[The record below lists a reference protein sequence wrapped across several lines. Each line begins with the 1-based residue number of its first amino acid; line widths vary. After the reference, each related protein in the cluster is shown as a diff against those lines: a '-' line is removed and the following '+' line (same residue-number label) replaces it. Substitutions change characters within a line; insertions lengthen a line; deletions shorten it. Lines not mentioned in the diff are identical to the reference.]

1 MKRSTQICARRRWG
15 RVAVVAALISG
26 LILVLSGPTSASDDE
41 TMATDTTMA
50 ADVVDVF
57 LSDQGVQP
65 SDDVRDDLEN
75 EVVGA
80 IRVGA
85 LLWETLNELG
95 FSWSSPPTGVTSTSG
110 PPVSFPG
117 ELLRERIRQRIE
129 EQLRIWNFIAPEWH
143 EVFAQLRDR
152 IQECRENG
160 DDSCWNEL
168 RLRLQYEH
176 AQRFEQNFENEYR
189 NMQTNGAMPS
199 DLAEL
204 ERLREQAEERVQ
216 SMIQEQAQRT
226 LDEADLQL
234 GDLERL
240 RDQLRDQLQIHDM
253 TSSTSSSS
261 STSVA
266 PGGQQSGQGGN

>member
-1 MKRSTQICARRRWG
+1 MRRSTGKSARRRWG

-41 TMATDTTMA
+41 TMATDVTMA

-57 LSDQGVQP
+57 LSDQGVEP

-75 EVVGA
+75 DVVGA

-85 LLWETLNELG
+85 LLWETLNGLG
-95 FSWSSPPTGVTSTSG
+95 FSWSSPPAGVTSTFG
-110 PPVSFPG
+110 PSSSLPG
-117 ELLRERIRQRIE
+117 ELLRQRIRQRIE
-129 EQLRIWNFIAPEWH
+129 EQLRIWKFIAPEWR
-143 EVFAQLRDR
+143 EVFSQLRDR
-152 IQECRENG
+152 IQECREDG
-160 DDSCWNEL
+160 DDSCWDEL

-176 AQRFEQNFENEYR
+176 AQRFERNFENEYR

-204 ERLREQAEERVQ
+204 ERLREQAEKRVQ
-216 SMIQEQAQRT
+216 SMIQEQAQ
-226 LDEADLQL
+226 LALEEADLQL

-240 RDQLRDQLQIHDM
+240 RDRLRDQLQIHDM

-261 STSVA
+261 STSTA

>member
-1 MKRSTQICARRRWG
+1 MSRITRRGERRRWG

-41 TMATDTTMA
+41 TMATD
-50 ADVVDVF
+50 VVDVF
-57 LSDQGVQP
+57 MSDQGVTLT
-65 SDDVRDDLEN
+65 DDVRDDLEA

-85 LLWETLNELG
+85 VLWETLNELG
-95 FSWSSPPTGVTSTSG
+95 FSWSNSGSTVTSSTDSATT
-110 PPVSFPG
+110 FPG
-117 ELLRERIRQRIE
+117 ELLRERLRERIQ
-129 EQLRIWNFIAPEWH
+129 EQLRIWDFIAPEWR
-143 EVFAQLRDR
+143 EVFAQLRER
-152 IQECRENG
+152 VQECR
-160 DDSCWNEL
+160 DDGESSCWEEL

-176 AQRFEQNFENEYR
+176 AQRFQQNFENEYR
-189 NMQTNGAMPS
+189 NMQTNGGTPN

-216 SMIQEQAQRT
+216 SMIQEQAQQM
-226 LDEADLQL
+226 LDDAGLQL

-253 TSSTSSSS
+253 TSSTSTSSS
-261 STSVA
+261 VPSSSPTT
-266 PGGQQSGQGGN
+266 GGQQSGPGGN